1 MNEKYLANNRVW
13 IYNSNEPDILY
24 ISIVQDNRNRKGVM
38 KLTEANRL
46 YKDRV
51 FKFIF
56 GNPENKEWTL
66 SLYNAVNGSNYS
78 NPDDIQFNTIEDA
91 VYMSMKNDVSFIILD
106 EMNLWEHQSSFNP
119 NMPMRFLTYGTQ
131 LYEKYTATSGYYKF
145 SRKLQ
150 RLPKPHCICFYNG
163 TKEQPEQQV
172 LKLSD
177 AFGGEGDIEV
187 KVKMLNVNYG
197 KNRALL
203 ETCQPLREYAWLVD
217 RVREHQRVLQNLEA
231 AVDASIDEMP
241 DSFVIRTLI
250 EAHRAG
256 VKKMFL
262 TEYDEEKMKEQ
273 ERKEAFAD
281 GVDAGVAEA
290 NERVA
295 ADMLKKKYPLDAI
308 KDISRLSEAHIRK
321 LAKSL
326 GVVVL

>member
-24 ISIVQDNRNRKGVM
+24 ISIVQDNRKRKGVM

-163 TKEQPEQQV
+163 TEEQPEQQV

-217 RVREHQRVLQNLEA
+217 RVREHQRVMQNLEA

>member
-24 ISIVQDNRNRKGVM
+24 ISIVQDNRKRKGVM

-66 SLYNAVNGSNYS
+66 SLYNAVNGSNYR

-163 TKEQPEQQV
+163 TEEQPEQQV

-217 RVREHQRVLQNLEA
+217 RIREHQRVLQNLEA